1 MTNFERNKEKI
12 KEVCKQ
18 KRIKYSLLCDW
29 LNCQGCDHYED
40 PDYICVE
47 RALLWLS
54 EDDGSPSPDRIAGQ
68 NEAWELAQRIAKDEC
83 SGGLSTKEREEIFKS
98 VSCRYPIIDNT
109 YAEAAE
115 KVRAWEESKNL
126 KIGVVVKNKE
136 DGCIGVITG
145 LDYDCS
151 LYSVITDKGYSK
163 LWYTYDCT
171 ETGRTLPVKDW
182 LRQIGG

>member
-54 EDDGSPSPDRIAGQ
+54 EDDGSPSPDRIAGR
-68 NEAWELAQRIAKDEC
+68 NEAWELAQRIAKDISIHAPLAGC
-83 SGGLSTKEREEIFKS
+83 DSKIRAIPQRYYQSFAKFFVSVQSCIQKHTKK
-98 VSCRYPIIDNT
+98 
-109 YAEAAE
+109 
-115 KVRAWEESKNL
+115 
-126 KIGVVVKNKE
+126 
-136 DGCIGVITG
+136 
-145 LDYDCS
+145 
-151 LYSVITDKGYSK
+151 
-163 LWYTYDCT
+163 
-171 ETGRTLPVKDW
+171 
-182 LRQIGG
+182 